1 MIKLVA
7 SHRDAGGEL
16 WRASRDTR
24 WCWDTDVP
32 RLLSTALWRAAPVWW
47 NRADGERM
55 RRSCMPSSPSLAEG
69 DIWHHLA
76 HVHYWGQKKCC
87 LFPFLLFIA
96 AWFKVVDGRYC
107 EWFNSPPSPIACS
120 QTHTPS
126 RYSSW
131 SLSPSP
137 SIKVNRGFQ
146 QWANEHGPLSRD
158 ACLCCLPPRTP
169 LVYLG
174 CQVKGRLREGETF
187 FFFFNKDILVSIET
201 AGQHYR
207 DNDRTV
213 VSGHPTVCPIVIGN
227 TCVYV
232 REMKQLFKLFP
243 QDAPQT
249 CAFYCGSWD

>member
-1 MIKLVA
+1 MIKLAA

-24 WCWDTDVP
+24 WCWDADVP
-32 RLLSTALWRAAPVWW
+32 RLLSAALWRAAPAWR

-76 HVHYWGQKKCC
+76 HVHYWGQKSVVCF
-87 LFPFLLFIA
+87 LFFFLLQHGSRLLMGGI
-96 AWFKVVDGRYC
+96 VSDLT
-107 EWFNSPPSPIACS
+107 PPSTRSPALRH
-120 QTHTPS
+120 THTPS

-137 SIKVNRGFQ
+137 SIKANKGFQ

-187 FFFFNKDILVSIET
+187 LFLI
-201 AGQHYR
+201 
-207 DNDRTV
+207 RT
-213 VSGHPTVCPIVIGN
+213 
-227 TCVYV
+227 
-232 REMKQLFKLFP
+232 FWFP
-243 QDAPQT
+243 
-249 CAFYCGSWD
+249 